1 MRVFSSK
8 MALLVVGAA
17 TAVACSSADPGEAPS
32 DMAAG
37 GAPDLQVIL
46 DASRPFDLPSHP
58 LDHLRLVTGNLTS
71 GNSQS
76 YEQPGIDILRGLAA
90 DVAMVQEFNVGGN
103 STGELRAFVDAA
115 FGTEYTFTRAQAS
128 GQIPNGIVSRY
139 PIVAA
144 GEWTDTQVSDR
155 DFVWAQID
163 IPGPIDLYA
172 ISVHLLTS
180 SAGARDAEAG
190 ELVQHIQALPIDAYV
205 VLGGD
210 FNTSTRSEPCV
221 QTLSSVLA
229 TGGPY
234 PVDQVGTDNTSTNRN
249 KPYDWVVANARLEE
263 KAAPVEIGANVFDY
277 GFVAD
282 TRVYSPISDS
292 APALATDSGASN
304 MQHMA
309 VVRDFGLP
317 PPSPFQD

>member
-1 MRVFSSK
+1 MTGVFSPK
-8 MALLVVGAA
+8 MVLLVVGAA
-17 TAVACSSADPGEAPS
+17 TAVACSSDPGETPI

-37 GAPDLQVIL
+37 GAPDLQVML
-46 DASRPFDLPSHP
+46 DASRYFDLPSRP

-71 GNSQS
+71 GNNQS
-76 YEQPGIDILRGLAA
+76 YEQPGIDIFRGVAA

-103 STGELRAFVDAA
+103 STGELRGFVDAA

-144 GEWTDTQVSDR
+144 GEWTDAQVSDR

-172 ISVHLLTS
+172 ISVHLLS
-180 SAGARDAEAG
+180 SNATARDAQAA
-190 ELVQHIQALPIDAYV
+190 ELVQHISALPADAYV

-234 PVDQVGTDNTSTNRN
+234 PVDQAGVDNTSTNRN
-249 KPYDWVVANARLEE
+249 KPYDWVLANARLEE
-263 KAAPVEIGANVFDY
+263 KAAPVEIGANFFDN

-282 TRVYSPISDS
+282 TRVYSPISDLT
-292 APALATDSGASN
+292 PALATDSGASN

-317 PPSPFQD
+317 PPSLQD

>member
-1 MRVFSSK
+1 
-8 MALLVVGAA
+8 MAVLVVGAA
-17 TAVACSSADPGEAPS
+17 AAVACSSADSGEALS

-37 GAPDLQVIL
+37 GAGDLQVIL
-46 DASRPFDLPSHP
+46 DASRSFDLSSLP
-58 LDHLRLVTGNLTS
+58 LDHLRLVSGNLTS
-71 GNSQS
+71 GNNQA
-76 YEQPGIDILRGLAA
+76 YEQPGIDIFRGLRA

-103 STGELRAFVDAA
+103 SDGELRAFVDAA
-115 FGTEYTFTRAQAS
+115 FGGEYTFTRAQAA

-144 GEWTDTQVSDR
+144 GEWTDTLVSDR

-172 ISVHLLTS
+172 ISVHLLGS
-180 SAGARDAEAG
+180 SAGARDGEAD
-190 ELVQHIQALPIDAYV
+190 ELVQHIRELPIDAYV

-210 FNTSTRSEPCV
+210 FNTSTRGEACV
-221 QTLSSVLA
+221 QTLAAVLA

-234 PVDQVGTDNTSTNRN
+234 PVDQAGVDNTNTNRN
-249 KPYDWVVANARLEE
+249 KPYDWVLANARLEE
-263 KAAPVEIGANVFDY
+263 KAAPVEIGGNVFDN

-282 TRVYSPISDS
+282 TRVYSPISDL
-292 APALATDSGASN
+292 APALATDSAASN

-309 VVRDFGLP
+309 VVRDFGGP
-317 PPSPFQD
+317 SPSPFQD